1 MNYSDDLLKMLSNQ
15 ALQPQDSMLE
25 VANKGQK
32 LYIGIPKES
41 VFQENRVALVPNAV
55 KVLVSV
61 GHEVVVETGA
71 GKRSNFVDK
80 DYSEAGAKIAYDA
93 KEVYQSDLVLKV
105 APPSLE
111 EIELMKNGQ
120 TLISSL
126 QMSTQSDQY
135 LKCLVKKKVTAI
147 AYDYIKDSEGIFP
160 VVRALSEIAG
170 RTSVLIASELLNN
183 ATGGRGT
190 LFGGVAGVP
199 PIKVMILG
207 AGTVGEYATRSAIG
221 LGAAVRVFDDS
232 IHRLRRLQND
242 IGREVFTSI
251 MQPDILANSM
261 KDVDVIIGAIRSKD
275 GRTPCVITS
284 EMVSKMKFGSV
295 IVDVSIDRGGCF
307 ETSRLTNH
315 KDPVYSNYGVIHYC
329 VPNIGARVS
338 RTASYALSNVFAPL
352 LKDAGEYA
360 GINHLLKNDS
370 GVRNGVY
377 IYKGCVTNKSL
388 ADIYKLPFKDLDL
401 LMSAF

>member
-15 ALQPQDSMLE
+15 ALQPQESMLE
-25 VANKGQK
+25 VASKGQR

-41 VFQENRVALVPNAV
+41 VYQENRVALVPNAV
-55 KVLVSV
+55 KVLASL

-71 GKRSNFVDK
+71 GKRSNFVDR

-93 KEVYQSDLVLKV
+93 REVYQADTILKV
-105 APPSLE
+105 APPTLE
-111 EIELMKNGQ
+111 EIEYMRKGQ

-126 QMSTQSDQY
+126 QLSTQSDQY
-135 LKCLVKKKVTAI
+135 LKNLVQKKVTAI
-147 AYDYIKDSEGIFP
+147 AYDYIKDSSNIFP
-160 VVRALSEIAG
+160 VVRAMSEIAG
-170 RTSVLIASELLNN
+170 TTSILIASELMNN
-183 ATGGRGT
+183 TTGGRGT
-190 LFGGVAGVP
+190 MFGGVAGIP
-199 PIKVMILG
+199 PTKVMILG
-207 AGTVGEYATRSAIG
+207 AGTVGEYATRAALG

-232 IHRLRRLQND
+232 TNKLRRLQND

-261 KDVDVIIGAIRSKD
+261 KDVDVIIGAIRSKN
-275 GRTPCVITS
+275 GRTPCVITAD
-284 EMVSKMKFGSV
+284 MVSKMKFGAV
-295 IVDVSIDRGGCF
+295 IIDVSIDQGGCF
-307 ETSRLTNH
+307 ETSRVTNH
-315 KDPVYSNYGVIHYC
+315 KDPVYSEFGVIHYC

-338 RTASYALSNVFAPL
+338 RTASYALSNVFAPI

-360 GINHLLKNDS
+360 GISHLLKNDM

-377 IYKGCVTNKSL
+377 IYKGCVTNQSL
-388 ADIYKLPFKDLDL
+388 ADMFKLPYKDLDL

>member
-15 ALQPQDSMLE
+15 ALRPQESMLE

-93 KEVYQSDLVLKV
+93 QEVYQADLILKV
-105 APPSLE
+105 APPTIE
-111 EIELMKNGQ
+111 EIEFMKRGQ

-126 QMSTQSDQY
+126 QISTQSDEY
-135 LKCLVKKKVTAI
+135 LKRLVKKKVTAI
-147 AYDYIKDSEGIFP
+147 AYDYIKDASGIFP
-160 VVRALSEIAG
+160 VVRAMSEIAG
-170 RTSVLIASELLNN
+170 RTSVLIASELLSN
-183 ATGGRGT
+183 TIGGRGT

-199 PIKVMILG
+199 PIKVMVLG

-221 LGAAVRVFDDS
+221 LGAAIRVFDDS
-232 IHRLRRLQND
+232 VHRLRRLQND

-251 MQPDILANSM
+251 MQPDVLANSM
-261 KDVDVIIGAIRSKD
+261 KDVDVIIGAIRSKKE
-275 GRTPCVITS
+275 RTPCVITS

-295 IVDVSIDRGGCF
+295 IVDVSIDQGGCF
-307 ETSRLTNH
+307 ETSRVTNH
-315 KDPVYSNYGVIHYC
+315 KEPTYSDYGVIHYC

-352 LKDAGEYA
+352 LKDAGEYS
-360 GINHLLKNDS
+360 GIDHLLKNDA

-377 IYKGCVTNKSL
+377 IYKGCVTNKAL
-388 ADIYKLPFKDLDL
+388 ADIYRLPFKDLDL

>member
-251 MQPDILANSM
+251 MQPDILANSI

>member
-251 MQPDILANSM
+251 MQPDVLANSM
-261 KDVDVIIGAIRSKD
+261 KDVDVIIGAIRSKE

-295 IVDVSIDRGGCF
+295 IVDVSIDQGGCF
-307 ETSRLTNH
+307 ETSRVTNH
-315 KDPVYSNYGVIHYC
+315 KDPVYSDYGVIHYC

>member
-251 MQPDILANSM
+251 MQPDILANSI

-315 KDPVYSNYGVIHYC
+315 KDPIYSNYGVIHYC

>member
-1 MNYSDDLLKMLSNQ
+1 
-15 ALQPQDSMLE
+15 
-25 VANKGQK
+25 
-32 LYIGIPKES
+32 
-41 VFQENRVALVPNAV
+41 
-55 KVLVSV
+55 
-61 GHEVVVETGA
+61 
-71 GKRSNFVDK
+71 
-80 DYSEAGAKIAYDA
+80 
-93 KEVYQSDLVLKV
+93 
-105 APPSLE
+105 
-111 EIELMKNGQ
+111 MKNGQ

-183 ATGGRGT
+183 ETGGRGT

-251 MQPDILANSM
+251 MQPDILANSI